1 MRLFKGSYW
10 LQSGVYTFLERF
22 SLQVFR
28 FGSFYFLVRGMTKEH
43 FGIWTIFLILSALI
57 EVTRMGLIQ
66 NGLVK
71 FLTSTDN
78 QKIKGRINTASLML
92 NIFITLISTIILFVM
107 AQLQHVFWN
116 VTLLDELIY
125 IYILTTIVLIPFFQF
140 TFILQ
145 ANYDFRGIL
154 YSNVVRQGLFFF
166 YVLFCYLDPD
176 YPFRLLHLAAFQ
188 VVSAF
193 FGSIVAWFTARK
205 YLIFSARLDIRWL
218 KWLFG
223 YGKFVVGT
231 NLGSMFIKSIDQLM
245 LGIMMSPV
253 AVAIYGTAIKV
264 ANLVEVPTQSIA
276 AIVFPKS
283 AQKIEKEGKESVKQ
297 LYEKSVGVILALIIP
312 GVIFVLLFPEWI
324 LKIIA
329 GDEYLEAAQLLQVT
343 MLYGL
348 FVPFARQFGTML
360 DAMGKPHI
368 NFFIVMISAVL
379 NIVFNYIFINF
390 WGVIGAA
397 YATLI
402 TYLIVFILNQII
414 LYREIKVRT
423 FQTFVYAKDVY
434 RNGFILLRQKL
445 FSWSGNN
452 S

>member
-1 MRLFKGSYW
+1 MRLIKGSYW
-10 LQSGVYTFLERF
+10 LQSGFYTFLERF
-22 SLQVFR
+22 SLQIFR
-28 FGSFYFLVRGMTKEH
+28 FGSFYFMVRGMTKEH

-66 NGLVK
+66 NGLIK
-71 FLTSTDN
+71 FLAATDN
-78 QKIKGRINTASLML
+78 EKIKGRINTASLVL
-92 NIFITLISTIILFVM
+92 NILLTLISMVILFVM
-107 AQLQHVFWN
+107 ARFQHVFWN

-125 IYILTTIVLIPFFQF
+125 IYILTTFALVPFFQF

-145 ANYDFRGIL
+145 ANYDFKGIL

-166 YVLFCYLDPD
+166 YVLFCYFHPD

-188 VVSAF
+188 LVAAVV
-193 FGSIVAWFTARK
+193 GSVVAWFVSRK
-205 YLIFSARLDIRWL
+205 YLIFSARLDLRWL
-218 KWLFG
+218 RWLFG

-253 AVAIYGTAIKV
+253 AVAVYGTAIKV
-264 ANLVEVPTQSIA
+264 ANLVEVPTQTVA
-276 AIVFPKS
+276 TIVFPKS
-283 AQKIEKEGKESVKQ
+283 ARKIETEGKDSVKQ
-297 LYEKSVGVILALIIP
+297 LYEKSVGVILALVIP
-312 GVIFVLLFPEWI
+312 GILFVLLFPEWV
-324 LKIIA
+324 LKIVA
-329 GDEYLEAAQLLQVT
+329 GDEYLDAARLLQVT

-360 DAMGKPHI
+360 DSMGKPQI
-368 NFFIVMISAVL
+368 NFLIVMASAGL
-379 NIVFNYIFINF
+379 NIFFNYFFIIR

-402 TYLIVFILNQII
+402 TYFIVFVVNQII

-423 FQTFVYAKDVY
+423 LQTFVYAKEVY

-445 FSWSGNN
+445 FSWGN

>member
-1 MRLFKGSYW
+1 MRLNKGSYW
-10 LQSGVYTFLERF
+10 LQSGTYTFLERF
-22 SLQVFR
+22 SLQIFR

-71 FLTSTDN
+71 FLTATDDD
-78 QKIKGRINTASLML
+78 KIKGRINTASLVL
-92 NIFITLISTIILFVM
+92 NVLITLISTIVLFVM
-107 AQLQHVFWN
+107 AQLQHIFWN

-125 IYILTTIVLIPFFQF
+125 IYILTTIILVPFFQF

-188 VVSAF
+188 VVAAF
-193 FGSIVAWFTARK
+193 AGSVVAWFTARK
-205 YLIFSARLDIRWL
+205 YLLFSARLDLRWL

-253 AVAIYGTAIKV
+253 AVALYGTAIKV
-264 ANLVEVPTQSIA
+264 SNLVEVPTQSIA

-283 AQKIEKEGKESVKQ
+283 ARQIEKEGKESVKI

-312 GVIFVLLFPEWI
+312 GVVFVLLFPEWV
-324 LKIIA
+324 LKIVA
-329 GDEYLEAAQLLQVT
+329 GDDYLEAARLLQVT

-360 DAMGKPHI
+360 DSMGKPHV
-368 NFFIVMISAVL
+368 NFLIVMTSALL
-379 NIVFNYIFINF
+379 NIVFNYFFIIY

-402 TYLIVFILNQII
+402 TYCIVFVINQII
-414 LYREIKVRT
+414 LYREINVRT
-423 FQTFVYAKDVY
+423 AQAFIYAGDVY
-434 RNGFILLRQKL
+434 RNGFILLKKKL
-445 FSWSGNN
+445 FSWGNSG
-452 S
+452 